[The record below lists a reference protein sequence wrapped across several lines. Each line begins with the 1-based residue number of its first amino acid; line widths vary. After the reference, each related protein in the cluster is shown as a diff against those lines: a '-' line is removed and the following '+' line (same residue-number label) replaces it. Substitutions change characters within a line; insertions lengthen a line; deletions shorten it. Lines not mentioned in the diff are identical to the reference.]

1 MTDALLTW
9 ACSYLLHSSLLIG
22 GLWAAE
28 RAGWLSRLATSTQE
42 TLWRL
47 ALLGGLV
54 SASLPLLP
62 APPVYEPVADVAV
75 QVSNVMPAAVR
86 TDVRPAE
93 ETLAV
98 PSQPSAQIGALPVA
112 APIALKAHDFAL
124 GFVALWLAGALAF
137 GVALALQWAWLRRA
151 VRRLPE
157 VADARW
163 QALALQ
169 QANDARV
176 PLPALRHA
184 RPGWAS
190 PLLAPGRVLCLPA
203 WCLELPDDEARAVL
217 GHELAHLRRRD
228 PAWRLLAA
236 VVKALLWPQA
246 LNRIAAQRLDLLAE
260 LACDAA
266 AAQPSGQRL
275 ALAQSLLRCA
285 EALKAHAG
293 GHGPALACGA
303 ASAGSPLFARV
314 RRLLKPEGDAPRE
327 RRAVRWGLVAAMLA
341 LLVAFP
347 AVVVS
352 HTSARELLDRIGLD
366 GVIEPGFMHGTRMT
380 SRYPGGSFSVMLDGQ
395 VTFNEAEDD
404 VQTLTGRLLVR
415 EREGGLTREM
425 ELTSMGEGRIA
436 RVYRVGREKQP
447 LDAAASKWWAQ
458 ASRRMAE
465 NLTDP
470 LARAQKLF
478 AKGGMAAVLADL
490 DTPREDFARR
500 QRLEAVIKLGQPL
513 DAAAQDRLIAG
524 ASKVGGGFDRR
535 EALSAIARL
544 QLADAQ
550 QLAWLKAA
558 GSIDGDFDRR
568 EALGVLAPRLS
579 TAPNVVEAW
588 QQAATGIGGD
598 FDLRSTIE
606 AQVAATP
613 QPEVLRSA
621 LQAAGKISG
630 DFDKR
635 EALSAVAR
643 RLRGD
648 EAELVQAYTQVAA
661 GIHGGFERREALNAL
676 LDHAALSPVGLEQVI
691 VAAEGMDAGFER
703 LQVLLRVADKAAQAK
718 PVPAGLAERVR
729 RAGRG
734 MGDFERGQLEKALD
748 PLG

>member
-1 MTDALLTW
+1 
-9 ACSYLLHSSLLIG
+9 
-22 GLWAAE
+22 
-28 RAGWLSRLATSTQE
+28 
-42 TLWRL
+42 
-47 ALLGGLV
+47 
-54 SASLPLLP
+54 
-62 APPVYEPVADVAV
+62 
-75 QVSNVMPAAVR
+75 
-86 TDVRPAE
+86 
-93 ETLAV
+93 
-98 PSQPSAQIGALPVA
+98 
-112 APIALKAHDFAL
+112 
-124 GFVALWLAGALAF
+124 
-137 GVALALQWAWLRRA
+137 
-151 VRRLPE
+151 
-157 VADARW
+157 
-163 QALALQ
+163 
-169 QANDARV
+169 
-176 PLPALRHA
+176 
-184 RPGWAS
+184 
-190 PLLAPGRVLCLPA
+190 
-203 WCLELPDDEARAVL
+203 
-217 GHELAHLRRRD
+217 
-228 PAWRLLAA
+228 
-236 VVKALLWPQA
+236 
-246 LNRIAAQRLDLLAE
+246 
-260 LACDAA
+260 
-266 AAQPSGQRL
+266 
-275 ALAQSLLRCA
+275 
-285 EALKAHAG
+285 
-293 GHGPALACGA
+293 
-303 ASAGSPLFARV
+303 
-314 RRLLKPEGDAPRE
+314 
-327 RRAVRWGLVAAMLA
+327 
-341 LLVAFP
+341 
-347 AVVVS
+347 
-352 HTSARELLDRIGLD
+352 
-366 GVIEPGFMHGTRMT
+366 
-380 SRYPGGSFSVMLDGQ
+380 
-395 VTFNEAEDD
+395 